1 MTSANRMAETRKYL
15 AAACA
20 IGIAIGP
27 AAAVDLGV
35 GVRAGGI
42 GIGTSVGVGQ
52 KGVSLGIGAGLG
64 GLGRADVGA
73 SVGTDKGSVG
83 ASVGVSGRLGGKGI
97 GVSGNLGGTSG
108 GVSIGAGGGGS
119 SVSGATGAAP
129 GAASGRST
137 AASLSGGN
145 SNRAKTAS
153 VASAKG
159 IRQAIALPRILMP
172 SSKSGR
178 NSDATAF
185 EARPGTPIVMVRACR
200 EAIETAAI
208 PFGVV
213 SVRARSAGT
222 LRRLSRS
229 AVLAPIQVRIRY
241 ARQGGAEIR
250 QARISCHLDAT
261 GRVIKLT

>member
-1 MTSANRMAETRKYL
+1 MTSANRMTETRKYL
-15 AAACA
+15 AAALA
-20 IGIAIGP
+20 IAVAIGP

-73 SVGTDKGSVG
+73 SVGTDKGSIG
-83 ASVGVSGRLGGKGI
+83 ASVGVSGHLGSKSI
-97 GVSGNLGGTSG
+97 GVSGKLGGTSG
-108 GVSIGAGGGGS
+108 SVSIGGS
-119 SVSGATGAAP
+119 SVSSATGAAP

-145 SNRAKTAS
+145 NNGAKTAS
-153 VASAKG
+153 VAPAQG
-159 IRQAIALPRILMP
+159 TRQAIALPRILMP
-172 SSKSGR
+172 SSRSGR
-178 NSDATAF
+178 TSDATAF

-222 LRRLSRS
+222 LRHLGRS
-229 AVLAPIQVRIRY
+229 AVLAPLQVRIRY
-241 ARQGGAEIR
+241 ARRGGAEIR